1 MERGGRGDTR
11 GEQQHRAHPRLIGER
26 VLQLARHE
34 RSVLR
39 ESAAG
44 DATSSSTLRL
54 VWSEQSCRLRFDKPK
69 WLTVRKFRPNVSD
82 LLTSSFTTPSE
93 NASGIR
99 AGRTRET
106 SERRGARPIWERAP
120 GCDPTLAASHGDRG
134 LFSHSTRAVWPRL
147 FVQLLPPLQC
157 LDAAPAAPRPAFEQ
171 TSNGGPDFD
180 GSHAT
185 HGQRAGLASRCGSLG
200 ANRDFLATT
209 VGADSRGQDVEPR
222 HPSFAVVIRPTL
234 VSAGR
239 SLAFFDPLEG
249 SSRLQLQEKEIEV
262 RVSVAGE
269 RGGPCLRGARFGRP
283 RTRRAARAMQVKMWA
298 SRRIAPVL
306 DRLCRVFGVRQALS
320 RGSRTRGRRDA
331 NKSRGRAFLARE
343 PTASWPYKLA
353 RNRYS
358 LRAAATQAR
367 TDLLLPSV
375 RCLARS
381 YYDEVSSLTLGL
393 RNPLRPRQQLP
404 KNSRLPSSFQH
415 NVIRSRVDTM
425 TQGEFVGD
433 LMERSRV
440 SDARARRGEGS
451 ARSSVD
457 CRIAVPETC
466 NTD

>member
-262 RVSVAGE
+262 RG
-269 RGGPCLRGARFGRP
+269 
-283 RTRRAARAMQVKMWA
+283 
-298 SRRIAPVL
+298 
-306 DRLCRVFGVRQALS
+306 
-320 RGSRTRGRRDA
+320 
-331 NKSRGRAFLARE
+331 
-343 PTASWPYKLA
+343 
-353 RNRYS
+353 YS